1 MLVRRPARPV
11 SHIALTASLAL
22 SACASDDGG
31 TAVFGSAE
39 QAHSSHDRG
48 DDRRERAHGHHDRDR
63 HRPHRHH
70 HHQPPGHDHDC
81 DDPDEPEPPV
91 DPVVFTPAS
100 AAARSGRYASVAVR
114 TGPLGSE
121 SQYDATVVAE
131 FSGVVPENETKWGP
145 LQPVDARHWEF
156 APADAIVAFAKENEL
171 SIKGHTLIWH
181 SQLPPF
187 IDADTRPRRLNEYAE
202 NHIERTVKRY
212 QRDLFAWDV
221 VNEAIADDGSGLR
234 PTVFSEAFGE
244 RYIDRAFRLARAADR
259 DASLFY
265 NDYGIENAG
274 PKSDAVY
281 ALATRLVARGVPIDG
296 VGFQAHIDARF
307 APSFDE
313 LVQNFERI
321 GELGLSVN
329 VSELDVRIAALGGTA
344 AYRRAVQKRIYQ
356 RVAAA
361 CLASDACEGI
371 TTWGFTDRYS
381 WIDGTFGADDP
392 LLFDDAY
399 QKKPAYYGYVDGF
412 LDVPLDDTSLEP
424 NLIGNSSLEAGL
436 DGWSPLGAATLATAI
451 DAAHTGLRSVRASNR
466 ADTWQGPQHE
476 ITTLVEAGRSYDVS
490 VFARIAG
497 VASASTSLTAQITC
511 AGAATQ
517 FVPIASAVATD
528 SGWVELAGA
537 LVLPECEL
545 QTVAV
550 YVEGPA
556 AGIDILVDDL
566 ALREQP
572 LPNIIANG
580 DFEAGTASWFA
591 FGPATLATSSDAHSG
606 TTAAIASNRS
616 ADWNG
621 IATNLTSLVVPT
633 ATYRASA
640 WLKVS
645 GAATSPIRLTAAA
658 RCAGGATQFIP
669 VAAGTGTD
677 SAWTEIGGSLQI
689 PDCTLEDVTLYAEG
703 PAAGV
708 DLLLDDVRVWQ
719 SNGGLG
725 ASVIANG
732 GFESDT
738 NGWFGFGAV
747 TVAPSSARARTG
759 TQSALVSGRTASW
772 NGLATSVLGL
782 VTPGRSY
789 RATGFAQVGGAA
801 SVPVNFTLQS
811 ACDGGAATFTP
822 IASATASDTS
832 WVTLEGTLVVPDCNL
847 TTAIFYI
854 EGAPASVDIYLDD
867 VSLRELP

>member
-1 MLVRRPARPV
+1 MLARRPARPV

-22 SACASDDGG
+22 SACASDDAG
-31 TAVFGSAE
+31 TAVFGSAA
-39 QAHSSHDRG
+39 QAHSGHDRS
-48 DDRRERAHGHHDRDR
+48 DDRSDRAHGGPHARDR

-70 HHQPPGHDHDC
+70 HHQPPHHDDDC
-81 DDPDEPEPPV
+81 AEPQEPEPP
-91 DPVVFTPAS
+91 PEPLVFTPAS

-121 SQYDATVVAE
+121 PQYDATISAE
-131 FSGVVPENETKWGP
+131 FSGVVPENEMKWGP
-145 LQPVDARHWEF
+145 LQPVTARRWEF
-156 APADAIVAFAKENEL
+156 APADSIVAFARANEL

-187 IDADTRPRRLNEYAE
+187 IDADTRPRRLSEYAE
-202 NHIERTVKRY
+202 HHIDRTVTRY
-212 QRDLFAWDV
+212 RRDLFAWDV
-221 VNEAIADDGSGLR
+221 VNEAIADDGGGLR
-234 PTVFSEAFGE
+234 PTVFSDAFGE
-244 RYIDRAFRLARAADR
+244 RYIDRAFHLARQADR
-259 DASLFY
+259 DARLFY

-274 PKSDAVY
+274 AKSDAVY
-281 ALATRLVARGVPIDG
+281 ALATRLVQRNVPIDG

-307 APSFDE
+307 APSFVE
-313 LVQNFERI
+313 LVQNFERL
-321 GELGLSVN
+321 GALGLSVN
-329 VSELDVRIAALGGTA
+329 VSELDVRIAGLGGTA
-344 AYRRAVQKRIYQ
+344 AYRRALQKRIYQ

-361 CLASDACEGI
+361 CLASDACEGV

-412 LDVPLDDTSLEP
+412 LGVPLDDASLEP

-436 DGWSPLGAATLATAI
+436 DGWSPLGAATLASAV
-451 DAAHTGLRSVRASNR
+451 DAAHTGLRSVRTSNR
-466 ADTWQGPQHE
+466 AETWQGPAHD
-476 ITTLVEAGRSYDVS
+476 ITALAEAARSYDVS
-490 VFARIAG
+490 VFARVAG
-497 VASASTSLTAQITC
+497 AASASTSLTAQVTC
-511 AGAATQ
+511 AGEATR
-517 FVPIASAVATD
+517 FLPIAGALATD
-528 SGWVELAGA
+528 SGWVELAGE
-537 LVLPECEL
+537 LSLPACDL

-556 AGIDILVDDL
+556 PGIELLVDDL

-572 LPNIIANG
+572 LPNLLANP
-580 DFEAGTASWFA
+580 DFEAGTADWFA
-591 FGPATLATSSDAHSG
+591 FGPATLAATSDAHG
-606 TTAAIASNRS
+606 GAAAVIASDRS

-621 IATNLTSLVVPT
+621 IATNLTSLVVPS

-640 WLKVS
+640 WLKVN
-645 GAATSPIRLTAAA
+645 GAATSPIRLTAAV

-677 SAWTEIGGSLQI
+677 SAWTEIGGSLPI
-689 PDCTLEDVTLYAEG
+689 PDCTLEEVTLYAEG

-708 DLLLDDVRVWQ
+708 DLLLDDARVWQ
-719 SNGGLG
+719 SSGGLG

-738 NGWFGFGAV
+738 AGWFGFGAV
-747 TVAPSSARARTG
+747 TVAPSGARARSG
-759 TQSALVSGRTASW
+759 AQSALVSGRTESW
-772 NGLATSVLGL
+772 NGLATSLLGL

-789 RATGFAQVGGAA
+789 RASGFAQVSAA
-801 SVPVNFTLQS
+801 SAPVNLTLQS
-811 ACDGGAATFTP
+811 ACDGGAATFTS
-822 IASATASDTS
+822 IAGATAGDTS
-832 WVTLEGTLVVPDCNL
+832 WTALEGTLAVPDCNL

-854 EGAPASVDIYLDD
+854 EGAPAGVDIYLDD